1 MCKLKGNDLEAI
13 FLFYFIHFINGTGYI
28 CTRYTYST
36 QDISVPGK
44 EIAPRIF
51 LYQV

>member
-1 MCKLKGNDLEAI
+1 M
-13 FLFYFIHFINGTGYI
+13 
-28 CTRYTYST
+28 CTRYTYSA

-51 LYQV
+51 LSHVQRLSREAIVIDQVLCN